1 MDIRK
6 KKTRIKYT
14 LLGALIFLVAVIAL
28 VYNILR
34 DNRETEKLDRYALI
48 GKENIFLVYEDRLA
62 IKIPFEIQIDKD
74 VSFGELVKVRNYE
87 EILKRINLIFP
98 EKIEKYKKIKY
109 GEMDLKVKNARNI
122 PEVMV
127 NEERHILTS
136 SIGPMF
142 EDLYNEKKS
151 EKIDNKNIV
160 VDILNA
166 NGRPGHARRTGEK
179 LNSSFGLKYNA
190 ANYETNSQFSYLI
203 VNDLH
208 REKIEDILM
217 GVDEKYFKIKE
228 DATIPTLANIV
239 IILGKEDKKIFDVEI
254 VGKGSVAENY
264 VEALKKDGYNGV
276 SQKKNEV
283 KGSDTQINYNGEDYY
298 IAYKIAKKLG
308 IKKLMERKEL
318 KDKVIIIVNE

>member
-14 LLGALIFLVAVIAL
+14 LLGALIFLAAVLAL
-28 VYNILR
+28 VYNILK

-74 VSFGELVKVRNYE
+74 VSFEELVKVRNYE

-122 PEVMV
+122 PEVMI
-127 NEERHILTS
+127 NEKRHILTS

-142 EDLYNEKKS
+142 EDLYNEKKA

-166 NGRPGHARRTGEK
+166 NGKPGHARRTGEK
-179 LNSSFGLKYNA
+179 LKSNLGLKYNA

-254 VGKGSVAENY
+254 VGTGSVAENY
-264 VEALKKDGYNGV
+264 VKALKKDGYKGV

-283 KGSDTQINYNGEDYY
+283 KGTDTQINYNGEDYY

-308 IKKLMERKEL
+308 IKKLIERNDL
-318 KDKVIIIVNE
+318 KDKAIIIVKE